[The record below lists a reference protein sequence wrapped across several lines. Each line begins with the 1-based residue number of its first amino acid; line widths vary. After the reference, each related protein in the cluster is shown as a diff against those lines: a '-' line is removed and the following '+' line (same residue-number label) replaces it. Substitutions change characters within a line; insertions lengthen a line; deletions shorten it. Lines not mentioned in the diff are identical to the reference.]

1 MSRVAPQFIDDSIIG
16 RVQWRGN
23 LGSSARLVSIMRR
36 EENVLAGSSCDW
48 RSLVLRRG
56 SQRERQSPEY
66 QSGNL
71 ISSGLSFNFS
81 ALSRPNWC
89 RAPPEIHHLHAAACA
104 RKFLASWEISEMEIR
119 SQRGRSLTAGE
130 RARAGVVTQ
139 INKLSQR
146 SSIFN

>member
-1 MSRVAPQFIDDSIIG
+1 MKTLYKFISCLHTKTWCGLYIKATSRVAPQFIDDSIIG

-23 LGSSARLVSIMRR
+23 LRSSARLVSIMRR
-36 EENVLAGSSCDW
+36 EENILAGSSCDW

-81 ALSRPNWC
+81 ALSISSKLVSCTTRNTP
-89 RAPPEIHHLHAAACA
+89 
-104 RKFLASWEISEMEIR
+104 FASSR
-119 SQRGRSLTAGE
+119 VCSKVSR
-130 RARAGVVTQ
+130 
-139 INKLSQR
+139 
-146 SSIFN
+146 